1 MVRSM
6 MKTKQENNVIDR
18 VIEVYVEIKIELLW
32 PIEYD
37 AVYHEK

>member
-32 PIEYD
+32 PIGYD

>member
-37 AVYHEK
+37 VVYHEK